1 MPNVKPEPV
10 DDAGEVEQMEPEA
23 DPVSNNSEIEGVPE
37 ETNVKPDEMEEEE
50 STEKKPVLCCTMD
63 QLTRLAKQIGTNW
76 KLLAPKLGFGP
87 DEVTTKFKTFCF
99 FRILNL
105 SPLV

>member
-1 MPNVKPEPV
+1 MPNVKPEPL

-23 DPVSNNSEIEGVPE
+23 DPVSSTSEMEGVPE
-37 ETNVKPDEMEEEE
+37 EPKPDEMEEEE
-50 STEKKPVLCCTMD
+50 NTEKKPILATCTMD

-87 DEVTTKFKTFCF
+87 DEVNAK
-99 FRILNL
+99 
-105 SPLV
+105 S